1 MTFAA
6 ILAVA
11 VAVGCLAFLMFTK
24 ISPEVVMMA
33 GLTFL
38 VVSGVIPIKD
48 AVAGFS
54 NEGLLTVGVMFIIAA
69 GLRDTGAME
78 LFSVKLFGRT
88 NSVRKAQARIMA
100 PIIALSGFLNNTP
113 LVAAFIPAIS
123 DWSKKNGISPS
134 KLMIPLSYAAILGGT
149 ITIIGT
155 STNLVVNGLLTSET
169 GSGFGFFEIA
179 WVGVPCAAAGF
190 LYVVAF
196 GKWLLPG
203 RKSAIEAFSN
213 PKEYTIEMIVEPAS
227 SLVNTTIEAAGL
239 RHLPG
244 LFLIEIDRKGNI
256 IAAPT
261 PDEILLE
268 NDRLIFSGV
277 TESVVDLQKI
287 KGLTPSTDQIFKLN
301 TPRQDRCL
309 IEAVVSG
316 RNPLIGKTIKEGEF
330 RSVYNAV
337 VIGVAR
343 DGERLK
349 EKIGDIELK
358 IADTLLLETHDSFIS
373 RYRNTRDFLLI
384 RQIEDS
390 SPRDHKKGWV
400 AWSILLSMILLASFE
415 VLNILTAALLAVGAM
430 LITKC
435 VNANTAR
442 RSIELQVLIV
452 IGASFGIGKALELTG
467 AAGVISKSFLSIVG
481 DNPIF
486 VLAGVY
492 LLTMIMTE
500 MITNNAAA
508 IIMFPIAIAT
518 AHQLGLNF
526 MPFAIA
532 ITMAAS
538 ASFSTP
544 IGYQT
549 NLMVYGPGG
558 YKFNDYF
565 KIGIPL
571 NLMMW
576 IISVIIIPQVW
587 SFYK

>member
-1 MTFAA
+1 MTIAA
-6 ILAVA
+6 ILAVL
-11 VAVGCLAFLMFTK
+11 VALGCLAFLMFTK

-33 GLTFL
+33 GLTVL
-38 VVSGVIPIKD
+38 VVAGVIPIKD

-100 PIIALSGFLNNTP
+100 PIMALSGFLNNTP

-169 GSGFGFFEIA
+169 GKGFGFFEIA
-179 WVGVPCAAAGF
+179 WVGIPCAAAGF
-190 LYVVAF
+190 LYVLAF

-227 SLVNTTIEAAGL
+227 SLINTTIEAAGL

-244 LFLIEIDRKGNI
+244 LFLIEIDRKGKI

-268 NDRLIFSGV
+268 NDRLIFTGV
-277 TESVVDLQKI
+277 TESIVDLQKI
-287 KGLTPSTDQIFKLN
+287 KGLTPSTDQIFKLD

-373 RYRNTRDFLLI
+373 RYKNTRDFLLI

-390 SPRDHKKGWV
+390 SPRDHKKGWI

-415 VLNILTAALLAVGAM
+415 VINILTAALLAVGAM
-430 LITKC
+430 LMTKC
-435 VNANTAR
+435 VNSNTAR

-467 AAGVISKSFLSIVG
+467 AAQVISQSFLSIVG

-486 VLAGVY
+486 VLACVY
-492 LLTMIMTE
+492 FLTMVMTE

-508 IIMFPIAIAT
+508 IIMFPIAFAT
-518 AHQLGLNF
+518 ANSLGLNF

-576 IISVIIIPQVW
+576 IISIIIIPQVW
-587 SFYK
+587 SFY

>member
-1 MTFAA
+1 MTLAA
-6 ILAVA
+6 ILAVS
-11 VAVGCLAFLMFTK
+11 VAIGCLAFLMFTK
-24 ISPEVVMMA
+24 VSPEVVMMA
-33 GLTFL
+33 GLTVL
-38 VVSGVIPIKD
+38 VVAGVIPIKD

-88 NSVRKAQARIMA
+88 NSVRKAQVRIMA
-100 PIIALSGFLNNTP
+100 PIMALSGFLNNTP

-169 GSGFGFFEIA
+169 GKGFGFFEIA
-179 WVGVPCAAAGF
+179 WVGIPCAAAGF
-190 LYVVAF
+190 LYVLAF

-213 PKEYTIEMIVEPAS
+213 PKEYTIEMIVAPAS
-227 SLVNTTIEAAGL
+227 SLINTTIEAAGL

-244 LFLIEIDRKGNI
+244 LFLIEIDRKGKI

-268 NDRLIFSGV
+268 NDRLIFTGV

-287 KGLTPSTDQIFKLN
+287 KGLTPSTDQIFKLD

-343 DGERLK
+343 DGKRLK

-373 RYRNTRDFLLI
+373 RYKNTRDFLLI

-390 SPRDHKKGWV
+390 SPRDHKKGWI
-400 AWSILLSMILLASFE
+400 AWLILLSMILLASFE

-442 RSIELQVLIV
+442 RSLELQVLIV

-467 AAGVISKSFLSIVG
+467 AAQVISVSFLSIVG
-481 DNPIF
+481 ENPIF

-492 LLTMIMTE
+492 FITMILTE
-500 MITNNAAA
+500 LITNNAAA
-508 IIMFPIAIAT
+508 IIMFPIAFAT
-518 AHQLGLNF
+518 AGQLGLNF

-587 SFYK
+587 SFH

>member
-1 MTFAA
+1 MTLAA
-6 ILAVA
+6 LLAVT
-11 VAVGCLAFLMFTK
+11 VAIGCLAFLMFTK
-24 ISPEVVMMA
+24 ISAEVVMMA
-33 GLTFL
+33 GLTVL
-38 VVSGVIPIKD
+38 VVAGIIPIKD

-88 NSVRKAQARIMA
+88 SSVRKAQARIMA
-100 PIIALSGFLNNTP
+100 PIMALSGFLNNTP

-169 GSGFGFFEIA
+169 GKSFGFFEIA
-179 WVGVPCAAAGF
+179 WVGIPCAAAGF

-213 PKEYTIEMIVEPAS
+213 PKEYTIEMIVEPGS
-227 SLVNTTIEAAGL
+227 SLINSTIEAAGL

-244 LFLIEIDRKGNI
+244 LFLIEIDRKGKI
-256 IAAPT
+256 IAAPA
-261 PDEILLE
+261 PEEILIE
-268 NDRLIFSGV
+268 NDRLIFTGV

-287 KGLTPSTDQIFKLN
+287 KGLTPATDQIFKLD
-301 TPRQDRCL
+301 TPRQNRCL
-309 IEAVVSG
+309 IEVVVSG
-316 RNPLIGKTIKEGEF
+316 RNPLVGKTIKEGEF

-349 EKIGDIELK
+349 EKIGDIEIK
-358 IADTLLLETHDSFIS
+358 IADTLLLETHDSFIT
-373 RYRNTRDFLLI
+373 RYKNTRDFLLI

-390 SPRDHKKGWV
+390 APRDHKKGWI
-400 AWSILLSMILLASFE
+400 AWLILLSMILLASFE

-452 IGASFGIGKALELTG
+452 IGASFGIGKALETTG
-467 AAGVISKSFLSIVG
+467 AAQAAAESLLSIIG

-492 LLTMIMTE
+492 FLTMVMTE

-508 IIMFPIAIAT
+508 IIMFPIAFAT
-518 AHQLGLNF
+518 ANQLGLNF

-565 KIGIPL
+565 KIGIPM
-571 NLMMW
+571 NLLMW
-576 IISVIIIPQVW
+576 VISIIIIPQVW
-587 SFYK
+587 SF

>member
-1 MTFAA
+1 MTLAA
-6 ILAVA
+6 ILAVT
-11 VAVGCLAFLMFTK
+11 VAIGCLAFLMFTK
-24 ISPEVVMMA
+24 VSPEVVMMA
-33 GLTFL
+33 GLTVL
-38 VVSGVIPIKD
+38 VVSGVIPIED

-169 GSGFGFFEIA
+169 GKGFGFFEIA
-179 WVGVPCAAAGF
+179 WVGIPCAAAGF
-190 LYVVAF
+190 LYVLAF

-213 PKEYTIEMIVEPAS
+213 PKEYTIEMIVEPAG
-227 SLVNTTIEAAGL
+227 SLINTTIEVAGL

-244 LFLIEIDRKGNI
+244 LFLIEIDRKGKI

-268 NDRLIFSGV
+268 NDRLIFTGV

-287 KGLTPSTDQIFKLN
+287 KGLTPSTDQIFKLD

-373 RYRNTRDFLLI
+373 RYKNTRDFLLI

-390 SPRDHKKGWV
+390 SPRDHKKGWI

-435 VNANTAR
+435 VNSNTAR
-442 RSIELQVLIV
+442 RSLELQVLIV

-467 AAGVISKSFLSIVG
+467 AAQVIAESFLSIVG

-492 LLTMIMTE
+492 FLTMVMTE

-508 IIMFPIAIAT
+508 IIMFPIAFAT
-518 AHQLGLNF
+518 ANSLGLNF

-576 IISVIIIPQVW
+576 IISIIIIPQVW
-587 SFYK
+587 PFH

>member
-1 MTFAA
+1 MTIAA
-6 ILAVA
+6 ILAVL
-11 VAVGCLAFLMFTK
+11 VALGCLAFLMFTK

-33 GLTFL
+33 GLTVL
-38 VVSGVIPIKD
+38 VVAGVIPIKD

-100 PIIALSGFLNNTP
+100 PIMALSGFLNNTP

-169 GSGFGFFEIA
+169 GKGFGFFEIA
-179 WVGVPCAAAGF
+179 WVGIPCAAAGF
-190 LYVVAF
+190 LYVLAF

-213 PKEYTIEMIVEPAS
+213 PKEYTIEMIVEPAG
-227 SLVNTTIEAAGL
+227 SLINTTIEAAGL

-244 LFLIEIDRKGNI
+244 LFLIEIDRKGKI

-268 NDRLIFSGV
+268 NDRLIFTGV
-277 TESVVDLQKI
+277 TESIVDLQKI
-287 KGLTPSTDQIFKLN
+287 KGLTPSTDQIFKLD

-373 RYRNTRDFLLI
+373 RYKNTRDFLLI

-390 SPRDHKKGWV
+390 SPRDHKKGWI

-415 VLNILTAALLAVGAM
+415 VINILTAALLAVGAM
-430 LITKC
+430 LMTKC
-435 VNANTAR
+435 VNSNTAR

-467 AAGVISKSFLSIVG
+467 AAQVISQSFLSIVG

-486 VLAGVY
+486 VLACVY
-492 LLTMIMTE
+492 FLTMVMTE

-508 IIMFPIAIAT
+508 IIMFPIAFAT
-518 AHQLGLNF
+518 ANSLGLNF

-576 IISVIIIPQVW
+576 IISIIIIPQVW
-587 SFYK
+587 SFY

>member
-1 MTFAA
+1 MTIAA
-6 ILAVA
+6 ILAVL
-11 VAVGCLAFLMFTK
+11 VALGCLAFLMFTK

-33 GLTFL
+33 GLTVL
-38 VVSGVIPIKD
+38 VVAGVIPIKD

-100 PIIALSGFLNNTP
+100 PIMALSGFLNNTP

-169 GSGFGFFEIA
+169 GKGFGFFEIA
-179 WVGVPCAAAGF
+179 WVGIPCAAAGF
-190 LYVVAF
+190 LYVLAF

-227 SLVNTTIEAAGL
+227 SLINTTIEAAGL

-244 LFLIEIDRKGNI
+244 LFLIEIDRKGKI

-268 NDRLIFSGV
+268 NDRLIFTGV
-277 TESVVDLQKI
+277 TESIVDLQKI
-287 KGLTPSTDQIFKLN
+287 KGLTPSTDQIFKLD

-373 RYRNTRDFLLI
+373 RYKNTRDFLLI

-390 SPRDHKKGWV
+390 SPRDHKKGWI

-415 VLNILTAALLAVGAM
+415 VINILTAALLAVGAM

-442 RSIELQVLIV
+442 RSIELQVLVV

-467 AAGVISKSFLSIVG
+467 AAQVISQSFLSIVG

-486 VLAGVY
+486 VLACVY
-492 LLTMIMTE
+492 LLTMVMTE

-508 IIMFPIAIAT
+508 IIMFPIAFAT
-518 AHQLGLNF
+518 ANSLGLNF

-587 SFYK
+587 SFY

>member
-1 MTFAA
+1 MTLAA
-6 ILAVA
+6 ILAVT
-11 VAVGCLAFLMFTK
+11 VAIGCLAFLMFTK
-24 ISPEVVMMA
+24 VSPEVVMMA
-33 GLTFL
+33 GLTVL
-38 VVSGVIPIKD
+38 VVAGVIPIKD

-88 NSVRKAQARIMA
+88 NSVRKALARIMA
-100 PIIALSGFLNNTP
+100 PIMALSGFLNNTP

-169 GSGFGFFEIA
+169 GKGFGFFEIA
-179 WVGVPCAAAGF
+179 WVGIPCAAAGF
-190 LYVVAF
+190 LYVLAF

-227 SLVNTTIEAAGL
+227 SLINTTIEAAGL

-244 LFLIEIDRKGNI
+244 LFLIEIDRKGKI

-268 NDRLIFSGV
+268 NDRLIFTGV
-277 TESVVDLQKI
+277 TESIVDLQKI
-287 KGLTPSTDQIFKLN
+287 KGLTPSTDQIFKLD

-358 IADTLLLETHDSFIS
+358 IADTLLLETHDSFIN

-390 SPRDHKKGWV
+390 SPRDHKKGWI

-435 VNANTAR
+435 VNSNTAR

-467 AAGVISKSFLSIVG
+467 AAQVIAESFLSIVG

-492 LLTMIMTE
+492 FLTMVMTE

-508 IIMFPIAIAT
+508 IIMFPIAFAT
-518 AHQLGLNF
+518 ANSLGLNF

-576 IISVIIIPQVW
+576 IISIIIIPQVW
-587 SFYK
+587 SFY

>member
-1 MTFAA
+1 MTLAA
-6 ILAVA
+6 ILAVT
-11 VAVGCLAFLMFTK
+11 VAIGCLAFLMLTK

-33 GLTFL
+33 GLTLL
-38 VVSGVIPIKD
+38 VVAGVIPIKD

-78 LFSVKLFGRT
+78 LFSIKLFGRT

-100 PIIALSGFLNNTP
+100 PIMALSGFLNNTP

-169 GSGFGFFEIA
+169 GKGFGFFEIA
-179 WVGVPCAAAGF
+179 WVGIPCAVAGF
-190 LYVVAF
+190 LYVLAF

-227 SLVNTTIEAAGL
+227 SLINTTIEAAGL

-244 LFLIEIDRKGNI
+244 LFLIEIDRKGKI
-256 IAAPT
+256 IVAPT

-268 NDRLIFSGV
+268 NDRLIFTGV

-287 KGLTPSTDQIFKLN
+287 KGLTPSTDQIFKLD

-373 RYRNTRDFLLI
+373 RYKNTRDFLLI

-390 SPRDHKKGWV
+390 SPRDHKKGWI
-400 AWSILLSMILLASFE
+400 AWLILLSMILLASFE
-415 VLNILTAALLAVGAM
+415 VINILTAALLAVGAM

-467 AAGVISKSFLSIVG
+467 AADVISRSFLSIVG

-486 VLAGVY
+486 VLAGV
-492 LLTMIMTE
+492 
-500 MITNNAAA
+500 
-508 IIMFPIAIAT
+508 
-518 AHQLGLNF
+518 
-526 MPFAIA
+526 
-532 ITMAAS
+532 
-538 ASFSTP
+538 
-544 IGYQT
+544 
-549 NLMVYGPGG
+549 
-558 YKFNDYF
+558 
-565 KIGIPL
+565 
-571 NLMMW
+571 
-576 IISVIIIPQVW
+576 
-587 SFYK
+587 

>member
-1 MTFAA
+1 MTLAA
-6 ILAVA
+6 ILAVT
-11 VAVGCLAFLMFTK
+11 VAIGCLAFLMLTK

-33 GLTFL
+33 GLTLL
-38 VVSGVIPIKD
+38 VVAGVIPIKD

-78 LFSVKLFGRT
+78 LFSIKLFGRT

-100 PIIALSGFLNNTP
+100 PIMALSGFLNNTP

-169 GSGFGFFEIA
+169 GKGFGFFEIA
-179 WVGVPCAAAGF
+179 WVGIPCAVAGF
-190 LYVVAF
+190 LYVLAF

-227 SLVNTTIEAAGL
+227 SLINTTIEAAGL

-244 LFLIEIDRKGNI
+244 LFLIEIDRKGKI
-256 IAAPT
+256 IVAPT

-268 NDRLIFSGV
+268 NDRLIFTGV

-287 KGLTPSTDQIFKLN
+287 KGLTPSTDQIFKLD

-373 RYRNTRDFLLI
+373 RYKNTRDFLLI

-390 SPRDHKKGWV
+390 SPRDHKKGWI
-400 AWSILLSMILLASFE
+400 AWLILLSMILLASFE
-415 VLNILTAALLAVGAM
+415 VINILTAALLAVGAM

-467 AAGVISKSFLSIVG
+467 AADVISRSFLSIVG

-492 LLTMIMTE
+492 LLTMVMTE

-508 IIMFPIAIAT
+508 IIMFPIAFAT
-518 AHQLGLNF
+518 ANQLGLNF

-571 NLMMW
+571 NLIMW
-576 IISVIIIPQVW
+576 VISVIIIPQVW
-587 SFYK
+587 SFH

>member
-1 MTFAA
+1 MTLAA
-6 ILAVA
+6 ILAVT
-11 VAVGCLAFLMFTK
+11 VAIGCLAFLMFTK
-24 ISPEVVMMA
+24 VSPEVVMMA
-33 GLTFL
+33 GLTVL
-38 VVSGVIPIKD
+38 VVAGVIPIKD

-100 PIIALSGFLNNTP
+100 PIMALSGFLNNTP

-169 GSGFGFFEIA
+169 GKGFGFFEIA
-179 WVGVPCAAAGF
+179 WVGIPCAAAGF
-190 LYVVAF
+190 LYVLAF

-227 SLVNTTIEAAGL
+227 SLINTTIEAAGL

-244 LFLIEIDRKGNI
+244 LFLIEIDRKGKI

-268 NDRLIFSGV
+268 NDRLIFTGV
-277 TESVVDLQKI
+277 TESIVDLQKI
-287 KGLTPSTDQIFKLN
+287 KGLTPSTDQIFKLD

-358 IADTLLLETHDSFIS
+358 IADTLLLETHDSFIN

-390 SPRDHKKGWV
+390 SPRDHKKGWI

-435 VNANTAR
+435 VNSNTAR

-467 AAGVISKSFLSIVG
+467 AAQVIAESFLSIVG

-492 LLTMIMTE
+492 FLTMVMTE

-508 IIMFPIAIAT
+508 IIMFPIAFAT
-518 AHQLGLNF
+518 ANSLGLNF

-576 IISVIIIPQVW
+576 IISIIIIPQVW
-587 SFYK
+587 SFY

>member
-1 MTFAA
+1 MTLAA
-6 ILAVA
+6 ILAVT
-11 VAVGCLAFLMFTK
+11 VAIGCLAFLMFTK
-24 ISPEVVMMA
+24 VSPEVVMMA
-33 GLTFL
+33 GLTVL
-38 VVSGVIPIKD
+38 VVSGVIPIED

-169 GSGFGFFEIA
+169 GKGFGFFEIA
-179 WVGVPCAAAGF
+179 WVGIPCAAAGF
-190 LYVVAF
+190 LYVLAF

-213 PKEYTIEMIVEPAS
+213 PKEYTIEMIVEPAG
-227 SLVNTTIEAAGL
+227 SLINTTIEAAGL

-244 LFLIEIDRKGNI
+244 LFLIEIDRKGKI

-268 NDRLIFSGV
+268 NDRLIFTGV

-287 KGLTPSTDQIFKLN
+287 KGLTPSTDQIFKLD

-373 RYRNTRDFLLI
+373 RYKNTRDFLLI

-390 SPRDHKKGWV
+390 SPRDHKKGWI

-435 VNANTAR
+435 VNSNTAR
-442 RSIELQVLIV
+442 RSLELQVLIV

-467 AAGVISKSFLSIVG
+467 AAQVIAESFLSIVG

-492 LLTMIMTE
+492 FLTMVMTE

-508 IIMFPIAIAT
+508 IIMFPIAFAT
-518 AHQLGLNF
+518 ANSLGLNF

-576 IISVIIIPQVW
+576 IISIIIIPQVW
-587 SFYK
+587 PFH

>member
-1 MTFAA
+1 MTLAA
-6 ILAVA
+6 ILAVT
-11 VAVGCLAFLMFTK
+11 VAIGCLAFLMLTK

-33 GLTFL
+33 GLTLL
-38 VVSGVIPIKD
+38 VVAGVIPIKD

-78 LFSVKLFGRT
+78 LFSIKLFGRT

-100 PIIALSGFLNNTP
+100 PIMALSGFLNNTP

-169 GSGFGFFEIA
+169 GKGFGFFEIA
-179 WVGVPCAAAGF
+179 WVGIPCAVAGF
-190 LYVVAF
+190 LYVLAF

-227 SLVNTTIEAAGL
+227 SLINTTIEAAGL

-244 LFLIEIDRKGNI
+244 LFLIEIDRKGKI
-256 IAAPT
+256 IVAPT

-268 NDRLIFSGV
+268 NDRLIFTGV

-287 KGLTPSTDQIFKLN
+287 KGLTPSTDQIFKLD

-373 RYRNTRDFLLI
+373 RYKNTRDFLLI

-390 SPRDHKKGWV
+390 SPRDHKKGWI
-400 AWSILLSMILLASFE
+400 AWLILLSMILLASFE
-415 VLNILTAALLAVGAM
+415 VINILTAALLAVGTM

-467 AAGVISKSFLSIVG
+467 AADVISRSFLSIVG

-492 LLTMIMTE
+492 LLTMVMTE

-508 IIMFPIAIAT
+508 IIMFPIAFAT
-518 AHQLGLNF
+518 ANQLGLNF

-571 NLMMW
+571 NLIMW
-576 IISVIIIPQVW
+576 VISVIIIPQVW
-587 SFYK
+587 SFH

>member
-400 AWSILLSMILLASFE
+400 TWSILLSMILLASFE

-508 IIMFPIAIAT
+508 IIMFPIAFAT
-518 AHQLGLNF
+518 ANQLGLNF

>member
-1 MTFAA
+1 MTIAA
-6 ILAVA
+6 ILAVL
-11 VAVGCLAFLMFTK
+11 VALGCLAFLMFTK

-33 GLTFL
+33 GLTVL
-38 VVSGVIPIKD
+38 VVAGVIPIKD

-100 PIIALSGFLNNTP
+100 PIMALSGFLNNTP

-169 GSGFGFFEIA
+169 GKGFGFFEIA
-179 WVGVPCAAAGF
+179 WVGIPCAAAGF
-190 LYVVAF
+190 LYVLAF

-213 PKEYTIEMIVEPAS
+213 PKEYTIEMIVEPAG
-227 SLVNTTIEAAGL
+227 SLINTTIEAAGL

-244 LFLIEIDRKGNI
+244 LFLIEIDRKGKI

-268 NDRLIFSGV
+268 NDRLIFTGV
-277 TESVVDLQKI
+277 TESIVDLQKI
-287 KGLTPSTDQIFKLN
+287 KGLTPSTDQIFKLD

-373 RYRNTRDFLLI
+373 RYKNTRDFLLI

-390 SPRDHKKGWV
+390 SPRDHKKGWI
-400 AWSILLSMILLASFE
+400 AWSILLLMILLASFE
-415 VLNILTAALLAVGAM
+415 VINILTAALLAVGAM
-430 LITKC
+430 LMTKC
-435 VNANTAR
+435 VNSNTAR

-467 AAGVISKSFLSIVG
+467 AAQVISQSFLSIVG

-486 VLAGVY
+486 VLACVY
-492 LLTMIMTE
+492 FLTMVMTE

-508 IIMFPIAIAT
+508 IIMFPIAFAT
-518 AHQLGLNF
+518 ANSLGLNF

-576 IISVIIIPQVW
+576 IISIIIIPQVW
-587 SFYK
+587 SFY